1 MLIVYKLMFNKVYY
15 QSILFQ
21 KCMKIFLNTATYF
34 LLFFIFQW
42 FHNWYTVQGLK
53 ICTAGN
59 KSMFKWLKKLGLH
72 GVSMYN
78 LGIQR
83 WQSQLIQCTTC
94 ISRFDTKNVNN
105 FFSFF
110 IQYDLLEYFSSNYV
124 KYFFQSNK
132 KLFYWILYHILI
144 FWKSNMTLHYMMQTL
159 HLNVLINFSFN
170 FQCLSD
176 KSKYFLFIF
185 MFNEFMIGTLP
196 KNLHR
201 RK

>member
-21 KCMKIFLNTATYF
+21 KCMKIFLKTATYF

-72 GVSMYN
+72 GVY
-78 LGIQR
+78 
-83 WQSQLIQCTTC
+83 
-94 ISRFDTKNVNN
+94 
-105 FFSFF
+105 
-110 IQYDLLEYFSSNYV
+110 
-124 KYFFQSNK
+124 QSNK

-159 HLNVLINFSFN
+159 HLKVLINFSFN

>member
-1 MLIVYKLMFNKVYY
+1 MTKEAGFAWCKHVKLRNSKMTKPIDTMHHLY
-15 QSILFQ
+15 
-21 KCMKIFLNTATYF
+21 
-34 LLFFIFQW
+34 
-42 FHNWYTVQGLK
+42 
-53 ICTAGN
+53 
-59 KSMFKWLKKLGLH
+59 
-72 GVSMYN
+72 
-78 LGIQR
+78 
-83 WQSQLIQCTTC
+83 
-94 ISRFDTKNVNN
+94 ISRFDTKNVNI

-159 HLNVLINFSFN
+159 HLKVLINFSFN